1 MTTRSDLVDGAV
13 MRSDPVDGAVMSSDP
28 VDGAVMGMR
37 VANTRDRGDM
47 AVEAAIVAPV
57 LFFLMF
63 GGLLVAGRS
72 IQARNQAES
81 AAQEAARAAS
91 LQQTPAAAVAAGNTA
106 LAANVSDTTGMT
118 CQATINAANLE
129 PGSVVEVQVDCLADL
144 VAGRQALFTAVAFE
158 VVDQYRQGDAP

>member
-1 MTTRSDLVDGAV
+1 MTMSSDPVNGAV
-13 MRSDPVDGAVMSSDP
+13 MTMLSDPVDGAVMTMST
-28 VDGAVMGMR
+28 VR
-37 VANTRDRGDM
+37 RDRMVRSDRGEM

-91 LQQTPAAAVAAGNTA
+91 LEQTPAAAVAAGNTA
-106 LAANVSDTTGMT
+106 LAANVDDATGMT
-118 CQATINAANLE
+118 CQATINAGSLE
-129 PGSVVEVQVDCLADL
+129 PGSVVEVEVDCLADL
-144 VAGRQALFTAVAFE
+144 VAGQQATFRAVAFE
-158 VVDQYRQGDAP
+158 VVDQYRQGEGP